1 MSPDPT
7 SACGPYTPN
16 SQPNIFDVDDASGG
30 SDSEEDNDV
39 TANIGFGGAGN
50 HDTIGMIA
58 IDADGNVASGTSTNG
73 ATFKISG

>member
-1 MSPDPT
+1 MS
-7 SACGPYTPN
+7 GPYTPVKRLEDFDK
-16 SQPNIFDVDDASGG
+16 IDVDSGV
-30 SDSEEDNDV
+30 DDNSIGDDGDV
-39 TANIGFGGAGN
+39 KFGGAGN